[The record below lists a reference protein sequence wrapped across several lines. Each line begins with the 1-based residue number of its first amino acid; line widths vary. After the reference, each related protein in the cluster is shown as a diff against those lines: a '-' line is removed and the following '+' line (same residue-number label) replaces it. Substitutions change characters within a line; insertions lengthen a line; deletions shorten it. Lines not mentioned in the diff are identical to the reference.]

1 MKHCMSGSGEVEHV
15 PYSLRDGGGSW
26 GALDNSYMAY
36 TDRGASG
43 VDVECTM
50 PSRGWGGRCREDTY
64 TLPDSYDAMYHSPEV
79 A

>member
-26 GALDNSYMAY
+26 GALDNSYTAY

-50 PSRGWGGRCREDTY
+50 PSRGWGRCREDTY

>member
-26 GALDNSYMAY
+26 GALDNSYTAY

-50 PSRGWGGRCREDTY
+50 PSRGWG
-64 TLPDSYDAMYHSPEV
+64 EV
-79 A
+79 

>member
-1 MKHCMSGSGEVEHV
+1 MKHCMSGSGEAEHV

-43 VDVECTM
+43 VDVECTT
-50 PSRGWGGRCREDTY
+50 PSRGWGERCREDTY
-64 TLPDSYDAMYHSPEV
+64 TLPNSYDAMYHSPEV

>member
-1 MKHCMSGSGEVEHV
+1 MKHCMSGSGEAEHV

-50 PSRGWGGRCREDTY
+50 PSRGGGEGVERIHIPY
-64 TLPDSYDAMYHSPEV
+64 PIAMMLCIILLR
-79 A
+79 